1 MKKLFSLLAL
11 LVLIGS
17 ANCTRISENND
28 PVIGI
33 WSRTTNTT
41 TNKSNELTSRQEW
54 TFNDAYLGKYFKY
67 VDHKIEFQTDF
78 KWKREG
84 EVYTISYPGTDL
96 PDDLVTMEST
106 SEGST
111 VLQEMDKI
119 LAIRE

>member
-11 LVLIGS
+11 LVLIVS

-67 VDHKIEFQTDF
+67 VDQKIEFQTDF